1 MNIAIG
7 GNMGGTVPAGDFEY
21 EMLVD
26 YVRVY
31 QGDWS
36 TVYGENYVAAAE
48 GVLSLLSNVYPDLK
62 SIPTGTRHRTL

>member
-31 QGDWS
+31 QGDL
-36 TVYGENYVAAAE
+36 VYGLWRELRRR
-48 GVLSLLSNVYPDLK
+48 GGGRRLTPQ
-62 SIPTGTRHRTL
+62 